1 VRINDTARGF
11 VSAGL
16 FKRWKR
22 LHPTHIAA
30 PARHVV
36 GAFCRCWYGRF
47 SRVQGCI
54 VGDSGRLRVS
64 GTDHRWRDN
73 IRRRH
78 GRVMH
83 ESSTLSSLLMGSKQW
98 DAQGSRY
105 HSQRRWCFERS
116 LGGGQS
122 GVHSRVFLYTS
133 FLQSPMPWTHP
144 LSTF

>member
-1 VRINDTARGF
+1 LFSLLFTLSLLFFGYDHYQLYFVMIVGIVRINDTARGF

-36 GAFCRCWYGRF
+36 GAFCRRWYGRF
-47 SRVQGCI
+47 RRVQGCI

-64 GTDHRWRDN
+64 GTDHRWRGN

-98 DAQGSRY
+98 DAQ
-105 HSQRRWCFERS
+105 
-116 LGGGQS
+116 L
-122 GVHSRVFLYTS
+122 
-133 FLQSPMPWTHP
+133 
-144 LSTF
+144 